1 MIMSKNNKLNF
12 FINTSI
18 LRKADLALFLILLF
32 LGISSVILIS
42 DSGRDGK
49 QVLIKTGGELYGTY
63 DLNQDQTIKV
73 VYRGHH
79 NNITIKNG
87 KVSMSFSDCRNQNC
101 VHQGKISNTSQ
112 AIICLPNQVV
122 VEIVDNAKDG
132 GDDIDVISN

>member
-1 MIMSKNNKLNF
+1 M
-12 FINTSI
+12 
-18 LRKADLALFLILLF
+18 ALFLILLL
-32 LGISSVILIS
+32 LGISSVLLIS
-42 DSGRDGK
+42 DSGRHGK

-63 DLNQDQTIKV
+63 DLNQDQIIKV

-112 AIICLPNQVV
+112 TIICLPNQVV
-122 VEIVDNAKDG
+122 VEIVDNVKDG

>member
-1 MIMSKNNKLNF
+1 M
-12 FINTSI
+12 
-18 LRKADLALFLILLF
+18 ALFLILLI
-32 LGISSVILIS
+32 LGLSSVFLIS
-42 DSGRDGK
+42 GSGKDGQK
-49 QVLIKTGGELYGTY
+49 VLIKTGGEVYGTY
-63 DLNQDQTIKV
+63 DLKKDQTIRV

-101 VHQGKISNTSQ
+101 VHQGKISDTSQ

-122 VEIVDNAKDG
+122 VEIIDNKKDG

>member
-18 LRKADLALFLILLF
+18 LRKADLALFLILLL
-32 LGISSVILIS
+32 LGISSVLLIS

-63 DLNQDQTIKV
+63 DLNQDQIIKV

-79 NNITIKNG
+79 NNITINNG

-112 AIICLPNQVV
+112 TIICLPNQVV
-122 VEIVDNAKDG
+122 VEIVDNVKDG

>member
-1 MIMSKNNKLNF
+1 MIMSKNNIPNF

-122 VEIVDNAKDG
+122 IEIVDNAKDG

>member
-1 MIMSKNNKLNF
+1 M
-12 FINTSI
+12 
-18 LRKADLALFLILLF
+18 ALFLILLL
-32 LGISSVILIS
+32 LGISSVLLIS

-112 AIICLPNQVV
+112 TIICLPNQVV
-122 VEIVDNAKDG
+122 VEIVDNVKDG

>member
-1 MIMSKNNKLNF
+1 MSKNIKPNF

-18 LRKADLALFLILLF
+18 LRKADLALFLIFLV
-32 LGISSVILIS
+32 LGISTVFFIS

-49 QVLIKTGGELYGTY
+49 QVLIKTGGQLYGTY
-63 DLNQDQTIKV
+63 DLSKDQTIKV
-73 VYRGHH
+73 VYNGHH

-87 KVSMSFSDCRNQNC
+87 KVSMSFSDCLNQNC

-112 AIICLPNQVV
+112 AIICLPNQIV
-122 VEIVDNAKDG
+122 VEIVDTKKNG

>member
-1 MIMSKNNKLNF
+1 MSNNNKFNF

-18 LRKADLALFLILLF
+18 LRKADVALFLILLILGFSSVF
-32 LGISSVILIS
+32 LISS
-42 DSGRDGK
+42 SGKDGQK
-49 QVLIKTGGELYGTY
+49 VLIKTGGEVYGSY
-63 DLNQDQTIKV
+63 DLKKDQTIHV
-73 VYRGHH
+73 VYNGHH

-122 VEIVDNAKDG
+122 VEIIDSKKDG